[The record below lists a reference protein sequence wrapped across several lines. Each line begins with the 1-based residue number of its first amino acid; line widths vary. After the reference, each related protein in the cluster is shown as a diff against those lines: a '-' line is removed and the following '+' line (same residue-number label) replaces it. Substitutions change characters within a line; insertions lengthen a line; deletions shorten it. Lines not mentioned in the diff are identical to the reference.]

1 MLMDNRLTEYII
13 KNNKKH
19 DRELK
24 YDFMPQLLEIIE
36 KPAHKAG
43 TVIIVSVFSL
53 LLVAVIWASLSKL
66 DVVITSTG
74 NIQPEGNL
82 QIVQTYAGGIVNT
95 INVKEGVHVEAGDT
109 LLTLK
114 TDSIDIDENQLL
126 NQKRIIEIQQQLY
139 KKILEGEDISV
150 IDYSDYNEQELSYIR
165 TITDSDMSYK
175 NKLKSL
181 ENEKENAEINLKI
194 AQLQLEQY
202 KEIGSERQN
211 QIQSAQ
217 VEQYKLNVDN
227 ADIQIKDAKTQ
238 YSQQINSYISELSE
252 KKKDIDNNL
261 EKYALSKEYQT
272 IIAPVS
278 GYVNSLN
285 VNTIG
290 ETVAS
295 AQELVTIVPDN
306 TPLEMLCYVKNMD
319 ISDIRE
325 GMEAEIKLD
334 AYSYNKYGT
343 VKGTVKYVS
352 PSSFVSDSMGNVY
365 LVKIELNNNN
375 SNIEL
380 ISGLSGSVEIKTDK
394 RTVLEY
400 FMDPIIKGFG
410 DSMKEK

>member
-400 FMDPIIKGFG
+400 FMNPIIKGFG

>member
-109 LLTLK
+109 LLTLN

-278 GYVNSLN
+278 GYINSLN

>member
-1 MLMDNRLTEYII
+1 MDNRLTEYII

-109 LLTLK
+109 LLTLN

-278 GYVNSLN
+278 GYINSLN

>member
-1 MLMDNRLTEYII
+1 MDNRLTEYII

-43 TVIIVSVFSL
+43 TVIIVSLFSL

-109 LLTLK
+109 LLTLN

-278 GYVNSLN
+278 GYINSLN

>member
-1 MLMDNRLTEYII
+1 MDNRLTEYII

-24 YDFMPQLLEIIE
+24 YDFIPQLLEIIE

-109 LLTLK
+109 LLTLN

-278 GYVNSLN
+278 GYINSLN

>member
-1 MLMDNRLTEYII
+1 MDNRLTEYII

-24 YDFMPQLLEIIE
+24 YDFMPELLEIIE
-36 KPAHKAG
+36 RPAHKAG

-53 LLVAVIWASLSKL
+53 ILVAIIWASFSKL

-82 QIVQTYAGGIVNT
+82 QIVQTYAGGIVST
-95 INVKEGVHVEAGDT
+95 INVQEGLHVEAGDT
-109 LLTLK
+109 LLTLN
-114 TDSIDIDENQLL
+114 TDSIDIDEEQLL
-126 NQKRIIEIQQQLY
+126 NQKRMIEIQQQLY
-139 KKILEGEDISV
+139 EKILEGEEISV

-165 TITDSDMSYK
+165 TIADSYVSYR

-181 ENEKENAEINLKI
+181 ENEKGNAQINLKI

-202 KEIGSERQN
+202 KENYSDKQM
-211 QIQSAQ
+211 QIQSAT
-217 VEQYKLNVDN
+217 VEQYQLNVDKAN
-227 ADIQIKDAKTQ
+227 IQIEDAKTQ
-238 YSQQINSYISELSE
+238 YSMQVNSYISELSE

-261 EKYALSKEYQT
+261 KKYSLSKEYQT
-272 IIAPVS
+272 ITAPVS
-278 GYVNSLN
+278 GYVNSIN

-290 ETVAS
+290 ETVVS

-306 TPLEMLCYVKNMD
+306 TPFEMVCYVKNMD

-343 VKGTVKYVS
+343 VKGIVKYIS
-352 PSSFVSDSMGNVY
+352 PSSFVSDSLGNVY

-380 ISGLSGSVEIKTDK
+380 ISGLSGSVEIMTDK

-410 DSMKEK
+410 ESMKEK

>member
-13 KNNKKH
+13 KKNKKH

-109 LLTLK
+109 LLTLN

-278 GYVNSLN
+278 GYINSLN

>member
-43 TVIIVSVFSL
+43 TVIIVSLFSL

-109 LLTLK
+109 LLTLN

-278 GYVNSLN
+278 GYINSLN

>member
-1 MLMDNRLTEYII
+1 MDNRLTEYII

-109 LLTLK
+109 LLTLN

-278 GYVNSLN
+278 GYINSLN

-365 LVKIELNNNN
+365 LVKIEFNNNN

>member
-24 YDFMPQLLEIIE
+24 YDFIPQLLEIIE

-109 LLTLK
+109 LLTLN

-278 GYVNSLN
+278 GYINSLN

>member
-1 MLMDNRLTEYII
+1 MDNRLTEYII
-13 KNNKKH
+13 KKNKKH

-109 LLTLK
+109 LLTLN

-278 GYVNSLN
+278 GYINSLN

>member
-82 QIVQTYAGGIVNT
+82 QIVQTYVGGIVNT

-109 LLTLK
+109 LLTLN

-278 GYVNSLN
+278 GYINSLN

>member
-1 MLMDNRLTEYII
+1 MDNRLTEYII

-109 LLTLK
+109 LLTLN

-278 GYVNSLN
+278 GYINSLN

-352 PSSFVSDSMGNVY
+352 PSSFISDSMGNVY

>member
-1 MLMDNRLTEYII
+1 MDNRLTEYII

-400 FMDPIIKGFG
+400 FMNPIIKGFG

>member
-1 MLMDNRLTEYII
+1 MDNRLTEYII

-109 LLTLK
+109 LLTLN

-252 KKKDIDNNL
+252 KKRDIDNNL

>member
-1 MLMDNRLTEYII
+1 MDNRLTEYII

-261 EKYALSKEYQT
+261 EKYVLSKEYQT

-400 FMDPIIKGFG
+400 FMNPIIKGFG

>member
-1 MLMDNRLTEYII
+1 M
-13 KNNKKH
+13 K
-19 DRELK
+19 
-24 YDFMPQLLEIIE
+24 
-36 KPAHKAG
+36 
-43 TVIIVSVFSL
+43 
-53 LLVAVIWASLSKL
+53 
-66 DVVITSTG
+66 
-74 NIQPEGNL
+74 
-82 QIVQTYAGGIVNT
+82 
-95 INVKEGVHVEAGDT
+95 
-109 LLTLK
+109 
-114 TDSIDIDENQLL
+114 
-126 NQKRIIEIQQQLY
+126 
-139 KKILEGEDISV
+139 
-150 IDYSDYNEQELSYIR
+150 NEQELSYIR
-165 TITDSDMSYK
+165 TITDSDISYR

-181 ENEKENAEINLKI
+181 ENEKENAKINLEI

-217 VEQYKLNVDN
+217 VEHYKLNVDK
-227 ADIQIKDAKTQ
+227 ADIQIEDAKTQ
-238 YSQQINSYISELSE
+238 YSLQVNSYISELSE

-261 EKYALSKEYQT
+261 KKYSISKEYQT
-272 IIAPVS
+272 ITAPVS
-278 GYVNSLN
+278 GYVNSIN

-306 TPLEMLCYVKNMD
+306 TPLEMVCYVKNMD

-343 VKGTVKYVS
+343 VKGIVKYIS

-365 LVKIELNNNN
+365 LVKIEIKNDNT
-375 SNIEL
+375 NIEL

-394 RTVLEY
+394 RSVLEY

>member
-109 LLTLK
+109 LLTLNI
-114 TDSIDIDENQLL
+114 DSIDIDENQLL

-278 GYVNSLN
+278 GYINSLN

>member
-1 MLMDNRLTEYII
+1 MDNRLTEYII

-295 AQELVTIVPDN
+295 AHELVTIVPDN

-365 LVKIELNNNN
+365 LVKIELNNND

-400 FMDPIIKGFG
+400 FMNPIIKGFG

>member
-1 MLMDNRLTEYII
+1 MDNRLTEYII

-139 KKILEGEDISV
+139 KKILEGEDISE

-278 GYVNSLN
+278 GYINSLN

>member
-1 MLMDNRLTEYII
+1 MDNRLTEYII

-109 LLTLK
+109 LLTLN

-165 TITDSDMSYK
+165 TITDSDLSYK

-278 GYVNSLN
+278 GYINSLN

>member
-1 MLMDNRLTEYII
+1 MDNRLTEYII

-109 LLTLK
+109 LLTLN

-278 GYVNSLN
+278 GYINSLN

-352 PSSFVSDSMGNVY
+352 C
-365 LVKIELNNNN
+365 
-375 SNIEL
+375 
-380 ISGLSGSVEIKTDK
+380 
-394 RTVLEY
+394 
-400 FMDPIIKGFG
+400 
-410 DSMKEK
+410 

>member
-1 MLMDNRLTEYII
+1 MDNRLTEYII

-109 LLTLK
+109 LLTLN

-278 GYVNSLN
+278 GYINSLN

-334 AYSYNKYGT
+334 AYTYNKYGT

-352 PSSFVSDSMGNVY
+352 PSSFVSDIMGNVY

>member
-24 YDFMPQLLEIIE
+24 YDFMPELLEIIE

-400 FMDPIIKGFG
+400 FMNPIIKGFG

>member
-109 LLTLK
+109 LLTLN

-217 VEQYKLNVDN
+217 VEQYKQNVDN

-278 GYVNSLN
+278 GYINSLN